1 MKKLAFI
8 VLILG
13 FAFGA
18 CNKPAPVE
26 LQPEESDGILEVA
39 SVAQGDSGFALAS
52 VDSSAILP
60 EDQKKFAGL
69 LQIVH
74 VVFNGAQR
82 VIDTAYAR
90 AMFENRTRPV
100 WQAGRIIGYH
110 GMSLGPVRIN
120 GTFLIPV
127 AHRVGRHDSIAGIEY
142 LRDLTALYQP
152 HTMYTWSATPD
163 SIGPIAV
170 SIETPE
176 DIIVQSP
183 RGGAIISRDRD
194 LVLSWSGE
202 GNLFFVIS
210 SYDLLT
216 KKSKPIFQVRMRDG
230 SHRAV
235 LSRKILRLLPPQRV
249 YVFTFA
255 LANRKEIA
263 PVGFQG
269 RVLVQATSVYNSY
282 IELR

>member
-1 MKKLAFI
+1 MKKLVFI
-8 VLILG
+8 VLGL
-13 FAFGA
+13 AFFA
-18 CNKPAPVE
+18 CNKPTPVE
-26 LQPEESDGILEVA
+26 LQQEESDGILEVT
-39 SVAQGDSGFALAS
+39 SVVQGDSGFALAS
-52 VDSSAILP
+52 VDSSAMLP
-60 EDQKKFAGL
+60 EDQLRFAAL

-74 VVFNGAQR
+74 VVFDGGPR
-82 VIDTAYAR
+82 VIDTAFAR
-90 AMFENRTRPV
+90 ALFENRARPIR
-100 WQAGRIIGYH
+100 QAGRIIGYY
-110 GMSLGPVRIN
+110 GMNLGPVRLN
-120 GTFLIPV
+120 NTFLFPIP
-127 AHRVGRHDSIAGIEY
+127 HRVGRHDSIAGVEY

-152 HTMYTWSATPD
+152 RTSYTWSATPD
-163 SIGPIAV
+163 SIGPITV
-170 SIETPE
+170 SIETPD
-176 DIIVQSP
+176 DIIVHSP

-194 LVLSWSGE
+194 LVLSWSGQ

-216 KKSKPIFQVRMRDG
+216 KKSKPIFQVKMRDR

-263 PVGFQG
+263 PLGFQG

-282 IELR
+282 VELR

>member
-1 MKKLAFI
+1 MLVFSLAF
-8 VLILG
+8 L
-13 FAFGA
+13 A

-26 LQPEESDGILEVA
+26 LQPDESDGILEVA
-39 SVAQGDSGFALAS
+39 SVAQDDSGFALTS
-52 VDSSAILP
+52 VDSSAMLP

-74 VVFNGAQR
+74 VVFDGGQR
-82 VIDTAYAR
+82 GIDTVSYAR

-100 WQAGRIIGYH
+100 RQAGRTIGFH
-110 GMSLGPVRIN
+110 GINLGPVRLN
-120 GTFLIPV
+120 GTFLVPV
-127 AHRVGRHDSIAGIEY
+127 PHRVGHHDSIAGIEY

-152 HTMYTWSATPD
+152 RTTYTWSATPD

-170 SIETPE
+170 SIETPD
-176 DIIVQSP
+176 DIVVQSP
-183 RGGAIISRDRD
+183 RGGTIISRDRD
-194 LVLSWSGE
+194 LVLSWSGQ

-210 SYDLLT
+210 SFDLLT
-216 KKSKPIFQVRMRDG
+216 GKSRPIFQVRMKDR

-235 LSRKILRLLPPQRV
+235 LSKKILRLLPPQRV

-255 LANRKEIA
+255 LANRREIE

-269 RVLVQATSVYNSY
+269 RVLVLATSVYNSY
-282 IELR
+282 VELR